1 MDNIYSANHTT
12 VQTSC
17 VVTNPTGSIRYLFLG
32 TSMLAIALQ
41 RIMYA
46 LIVVLILV
54 SAKQYFCLYENR
66 DGLRCFCLH
75 LHWPMTHAVFE
86 EEASL

>member
-12 VQTSC
+12 VQASC

-32 TSMLAIALQ
+32 TNMLAIALQ

-66 DGLRCFCLH
+66 RAKMLLLTSALANDSCCI
-75 LHWPMTHAVFE
+75 
-86 EEASL
+86 